1 MFLPNLEHRSAVLR
15 RCSQMKYSTSMLVD
29 WSYAATQKYIARH
42 SRAGMSLTK
51 KRYHRKTYRHDS
63 LIALFQHKQWKG
75 HRTQSWEKW
84 YWEWDLKRKKI
95 KSGSTSDLP
104 RVVLKCKWCGLSRGS
119 RALCTLP
126 LSRYESKSKRKS
138 ILAIFERAMESESP
152 RI

>member
-29 WSYAATQKYIARH
+29 WSYAATQKYIAYH
-42 SRAGMSLTK
+42 SRAGMSLTE
-51 KRYHRKTYRHDS
+51 KRYHRKTYSHVG
-63 LIALFQHKQWKG
+63 LIALFNTNRGKG
-75 HRTQSWEKW
+75 IVLRVEKMILRARF
-84 YWEWDLKRKKI
+84 EEEKKE
-95 KSGSTSDLP
+95 SGSTSDLP

-138 ILAIFERAMESESP
+138 ILAIFERPMESESP